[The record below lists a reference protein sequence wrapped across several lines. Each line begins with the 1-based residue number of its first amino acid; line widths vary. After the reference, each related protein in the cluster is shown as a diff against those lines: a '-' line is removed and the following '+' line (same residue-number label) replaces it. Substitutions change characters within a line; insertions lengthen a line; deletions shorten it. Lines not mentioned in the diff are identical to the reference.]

1 MSDYCPSYEDVCNW
15 RIAYLFDQTLTDN
28 DKLKIEIRDGEQKKQ
43 NKTHCFWSALEF
55 LSMEQ
60 KKFKVKVRND
70 LDFCWIT
77 KKIKLKL
84 MIGVES

>member
-1 MSDYCPSYEDVCNW
+1 MLSVWLLPYEDVSNC

-28 DKLKIEIRDGEQKKQ
+28 DKLKIEIRDGEQKTQ

-60 KKFKVKVRND
+60 KK
-70 LDFCWIT
+70 
-77 KKIKLKL
+77 
-84 MIGVES
+84 